1 MPLFCSIIKVNVD
14 WAGQTF
20 KKYAKSPLKDH
31 LQYSWWYPIFQ
42 GYLIRQKFKLL
53 ITDDLP
59 LQ

>member
-1 MPLFCSIIKVNVD
+1 MPLFYSIIKVNVD
-14 WAGQTF
+14 WVGQTF
-20 KKYAKSPLKDH
+20 KKYAKSPLKYH
-31 LQYSWWYPIFQ
+31 LQLGYPIFQ